1 MEYKDYYKI
10 LGVAKNASEKEIKQ
24 AYRRLARKYHPDVNP
39 NNKAA
44 QETFKEINEAYEVL
58 SDSEKRNKYNTLGA
72 NWQQYEKFQRAGGGG
87 PFQYGSY
94 RTVRPEEFES
104 VFGESEFGFSDFF
117 RTFFG
122 SGFANAGARPET
134 RTRRGQAVEQEL
146 EISLEEAYQGT
157 SRILQKDGRRLEIK
171 IPAGVKS
178 GARIRYAGE
187 GMPSVSGGA
196 AGDLYLQIKITPHPI
211 YERRE
216 DDLYCEAPVDLFTAI
231 LGGEVSINTLRGQ
244 GVLKIPAGTQSGKTF
259 RLTRQGMPKLNE
271 PNKFGDMYVHARV
284 IIPENL
290 TSAEKDLFEK
300 LAKLRQA
307 KK

>member
-1 MEYKDYYKI
+1 
-10 LGVAKNASEKEIKQ
+10 
-24 AYRRLARKYHPDVNP
+24 
-39 NNKAA
+39 
-44 QETFKEINEAYEVL
+44 
-58 SDSEKRNKYNTLGA
+58 
-72 NWQQYEKFQRAGGGG
+72 
-87 PFQYGSY
+87 
-94 RTVRPEEFES
+94 
-104 VFGESEFGFSDFF
+104 
-117 RTFFG
+117 
-122 SGFANAGARPET
+122 
-134 RTRRGQAVEQEL
+134 
-146 EISLEEAYQGT
+146 
-157 SRILQKDGRRLEIK
+157 
-171 IPAGVKS
+171 
-178 GARIRYAGE
+178 
-187 GMPSVSGGA
+187 

-259 RLTRQGMPKLNE
+259 RLSRQGMPKLNE